1 MVGLNDIMPKIV
13 WMRFYLDN
21 QGVKVAE
28 LAEFLD
34 KHILMWLKRND
45 KA

>member
-1 MVGLNDIMPKIV
+1 MVGLNGNTPKIFG
-13 WMRFYLDN
+13 MRFYLDN